1 MIHTSLR
8 DHVAFQSDRFYK
20 GTLFA
25 SEHMLVGI
33 DCLAPHQEQPPHQH
47 RGHDKMYFVQ
57 SGIGYFTV
65 GAESVTAHPGDVIWA
80 PADTVHAVKNVGEE
94 PLIMLITMA
103 PFPV

>member
-1 MIHTSLR
+1 MIHTTLR
-8 DHVAFQSDRFYK
+8 DHIAFHPDRFYK

-33 DCLAPHQEQPPHQH
+33 DCLAPQQEQAPHQH
-47 RGHDKMYFVQ
+47 RGHDKMYYVHAGTGF
-57 SGIGYFTV
+57 FTV
-65 GAESVTAHPGDVIWA
+65 GDESVTAKPGDVIWA
-80 PADTVHAVKNVGEE
+80 PADTVHAVKNIGSE